1 MSKELD
7 MYLNNLKS
15 NSDEDISELGHQ
27 LSDVFDDVSGG
38 KMSKDEV
45 EEVVS
50 DLRTLLKTSSSK
62 DKVLAAS
69 LLESAVVLILA
80 VV

>member
-7 MYLNNLKS
+7 MYLNKLKS

-38 KMSKDEV
+38 
-45 EEVVS
+45 
-50 DLRTLLKTSSSK
+50 
-62 DKVLAAS
+62 
-69 LLESAVVLILA
+69 LID
-80 VV
+80 

>member
-7 MYLNNLKS
+7 MYLNKLKS

-27 LSDVFDDVSGG
+27 LSDVFDDASGG

>member
-1 MSKELD
+1 
-7 MYLNNLKS
+7 
-15 NSDEDISELGHQ
+15 LGHQ